1 MTTRVPVGET
11 PFKLTFGTK
20 VVILVEVGLTS
31 IQVKIFEEQKNQQE
45 LNSNL
50 DLITKVRYEARLR
63 MAKYKEAMATIRE

>member
-50 DLITKVRYEARLR
+50 DLINKVRYEARLR